1 MKCLQTDR
9 FYQNIILCVIRLLFY
24 NFLIADTDCPALV
37 KLLVVM
43 ETETIESMLH
53 RLGLGEYKEAFEE
66 QELELDLL
74 LELSEN
80 DLKDTL
86 RQMNLTLG
94 KQLKICKE
102 IRNIKL
108 RKSIDFVQK
117 V

>member
-1 MKCLQTDR
+1 MWVASPQPWGLEPH
-9 FYQNIILCVIRLLFY
+9 F
-24 NFLIADTDCPALV
+24 
-37 KLLVVM
+37 KLSYRSISSTLNK
-43 ETETIESMLH
+43 
-53 RLGLGEYKEAFEE
+53 LGEYKEAFEE
-66 QELELDLL
+66 QEFELDLL

-102 IRNIKL
+102 IRNIKI